1 MSKRKTIN
9 INKEIKE
16 TVIETEI
23 KKKKKKKLT
32 SMKKKIKEV
41 KQYQR
46 WQHKNKRRFSKL

>member
-23 KKKKKKKLT
+23 KK
-32 SMKKKIKEV
+32 S
-41 KQYQR
+41 
-46 WQHKNKRRFSKL
+46 KRRN